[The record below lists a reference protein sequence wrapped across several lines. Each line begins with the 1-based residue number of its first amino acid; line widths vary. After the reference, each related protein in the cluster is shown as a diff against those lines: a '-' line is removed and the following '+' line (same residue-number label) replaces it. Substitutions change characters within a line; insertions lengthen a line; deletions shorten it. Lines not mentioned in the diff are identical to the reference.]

1 MTAIERNPRDS
12 RLRYTKESLYAS
24 FLEFL
29 AEKPLSEITVI
40 QICERAGVSRKT
52 FYKYYADPF
61 ALLLAMQDELFEEYR
76 EALQGKQ
83 SDVSH
88 IMPVLFRFVD
98 EHRVLMRATFENR
111 GEGNFID
118 RVFDDLYSSYH
129 EEWERANPRMSAEDV
144 EFLFY
149 FAVSGLFGVVRHWLF
164 DRPGLSADEVIAQAG
179 ALMHVAD
186 PHRTTAYPEE
196 G

>member
-1 MTAIERNPRDS
+1 MPAIERNPRDS

-40 QICERAGVSRKT
+40 QICDRAGVSRKT
-52 FYKYYADPF
+52 FYKYYTDPF
-61 ALLLAMQDELFEEYR
+61 ALLRAMQDEMFEEYR
-76 EALQGKQ
+76 EALQGEP

-88 IMPVLFRFVD
+88 IMPVLFHFVD
-98 EHRVLMRATFENR
+98 EHRVLMRATLENR
-111 GEGNFID
+111 GEGNFVD
-118 RVFDDLYSSYH
+118 RVLDDLFASYH
-129 EEWERANPRMSAEDV
+129 EEWERANPLMSTEDV

-149 FAVSGLFGVVRHWLF
+149 FAVSGLFGIVRHWLF
-164 DRPGLSADEVIAQAG
+164 DRPELSADEVIAQAE

-186 PHRTTAYPEE
+186 PHRTTAYPEA

>member
-1 MTAIERNPRDS
+1 MPAIERNPRDS
-12 RLRYTKESLYAS
+12 RLRFTKESLYAS

-29 AEKPLSEITVI
+29 DEKPLNEITVI
-40 QICERAGVSRKT
+40 EICERAGISRKT
-52 FYKYYADPF
+52 FYKYYTDPY
-61 ALLLAMQDELFEEYR
+61 ALLIAMQDELFEEYR
-76 EALQGKQ
+76 EALQGKPGDISQ
-83 SDVSH
+83 
-88 IMPVLFRFVD
+88 IMPTLFRFVD

-118 RVFDDLYSSYH
+118 RVLDDLFASYR
-129 EEWERANPRMSAEDV
+129 EDWERVNPRMSTEEV

-164 DRPGLSADEVIAQAG
+164 DQPDLSVDEIIAQAE

-186 PHRTTAYPEE
+186 PHRTTAYPAKK
-196 G
+196 

>member
-1 MTAIERNPRDS
+1 MPAIERNPRDS
-12 RLRYTKESLYAS
+12 RLRYTKDSLYAS

-40 QICERAGVSRKT
+40 QICDRAGVSRKT
-52 FYKYYADPF
+52 FYKYYTDPF

-76 EALQGKQ
+76 ETLQGKP
-83 SDVSH
+83 SEVSH

-98 EHRVLMRATFENR
+98 EHRVLMKATFENR

-118 RVFDDLYSSYH
+118 RVLDDLFVSYR
-129 EEWERANPRMSAEDV
+129 EDWERVNPLMSAEDV

-149 FAVSGLFGVVRHWLF
+149 FAVSGLFGIVRHWLF
-164 DRPGLSADEVIAQAG
+164 DRPELSADEVLAQAE
-179 ALMHVAD
+179 ALMFVAD
-186 PHRTTAYPEE
+186 PHRATAYPEAS
-196 G
+196 